1 MTDFTLTHDV
11 ILKNKNGRQFA
22 PEIEVV
28 LTAQFDPEHDD
39 FELTDLEADGVFIS
53 QKGTEDEQWLWK
65 RVQSDLIDHED
76 LRARAWLQHKEA
88 A

>member
-1 MTDFTLTHDV
+1 MSDFTLTHDV

-28 LTAQFDPEHDD
+28 LTARFDPKHDD

-53 QKGTEDEQWLWK
+53 RKGIEDEQWLWE
-65 RVQSDLIDHED
+65 RVQRDLVNDDE
-76 LRARAWLQHKEA
+76 LRSRAWLQHKEA